1 MAEGPS
7 RYRASAKVVDNV
19 RLCSPR
25 VCSTHDSND
34 FGRHDAGAHLSDVTD
49 PRALRNALGAFAT
62 GVTVVTTRDDAG
74 APWGFTANSFTSV
87 SLDPPLV
94 LFCLAR
100 EAGSMPTFQRA
111 GHFAINILADHQAEV
126 SMLFASGDREKFD
139 KVAHDNA
146 PSGSPRLADVVAW
159 FDCQVHE
166 RVDGGDH
173 VIFIGR
179 VTDFGSRNAAPLGY
193 CRGAYVPLA
202 LDHRMFQ
209 AGAASR
215 TTVSAI
221 VEHDGAVLLKRA
233 ADGGLTL
240 PEADRLGQPD
250 KPDTLLHLLAEC
262 ALHEPAMFVF
272 SVMDDEDHQR
282 VTYRTEIPERVDVP
296 FDELTFIALSDLDWD
311 ALADA
316 PTRQT
321 LERYARERRA
331 DSFGVYVGRGANVA
345 RQALR

>member
-1 MAEGPS
+1 M
-7 RYRASAKVVDNV
+7 
-19 RLCSPR
+19 
-25 VCSTHDSND
+25 
-34 FGRHDAGAHLSDVTD
+34 TD

-62 GVTVVTTRDDAG
+62 GVTVVTTRDADG

-100 EAGSMPTFQRA
+100 EAGSMPTFQSSE
-111 GHFAINILADHQAEV
+111 HFAINILADHQAEV
-126 SMLFASGDREKFD
+126 SMLFASGDRDKFD
-139 KVAHDNA
+139 KVAHDDA

-159 FDCQVHE
+159 FDCRVHE

-173 VIFIGR
+173 VIFVGR
-179 VTDFGSRNAAPLGY
+179 VTNFGARNAAPLGY

-209 AGAASR
+209 AGATSR
-215 TTVSAI
+215 TTVGVI
-221 VEHDGAVLLKRA
+221 VEHNGKVLLKRRN
-233 ADGGLTL
+233 DGRYTL

-250 KPDTLLHLLAEC
+250 KPDTLLYLLAEC
-262 ALHEPAMFVF
+262 GLHEPAMFVF
-272 SVMDDEDHQR
+272 SVMDDDDHQR
-282 VTYRTEIPERVDVP
+282 VTYRTEISNPVEVP
-296 FDELTFIALSDLDWD
+296 FEDLGFVKLSGLDGSD
-311 ALADA
+311 IADA
-316 PTRQT
+316 SSRQT

-331 DSFGVYVGRGANVA
+331 DSFGVYVGSGANVA